1 MIMTGIAMVQETLDT
16 QETQETLEALT
27 ATRLKRIQF
36 KIIIIENSLVLRIL
50 KKLILV
56 RVVMM

>member
-1 MIMTGIAMVQETLDT
+1 MIMTGIAMVQETLD
-16 QETQETLEALT
+16 TQETLEALT

>member
-16 QETQETLEALT
+16 QETLEALP

-50 KKLILV
+50 KKLIPV